1 MNDYVSNGIIR
12 TARVTLVKV
21 GYGDLSLT
29 DKALFWNKSATSF
42 LAFGVI
48 AAATEN
54 HILIPFENI
63 STVSTY
69 TYYPGGG
76 IVLLLKDG
84 EQYKIA
90 FKKKKD
96 FNFIYEYLKNLIN
109 NKRVVE

>member
-1 MNDYVSNGIIR
+1 MNDYVSNGIIH

-29 DKALFWNKSATSF
+29 DKALFWNKSATSY
-42 LAFGVI
+42 LAFGVM
-48 AAATEN
+48 AATTDN

-63 STVSTY
+63 ATIGTY
-69 TYYPGGG
+69 TYFPGGG

-84 EQYKIA
+84 KQYKIA

-96 FNFIYEYLKNLIN
+96 FNFIYEYLKDAIS
-109 NKRVVE
+109 